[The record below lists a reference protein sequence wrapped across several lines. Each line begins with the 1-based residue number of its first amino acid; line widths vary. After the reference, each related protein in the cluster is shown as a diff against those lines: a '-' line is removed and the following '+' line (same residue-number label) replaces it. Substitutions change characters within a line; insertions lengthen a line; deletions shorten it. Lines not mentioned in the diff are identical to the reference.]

1 MQIIIRIGRIIC
13 TDIAAEDIYKVLSS
27 PEHSGKLLSR
37 INSLSAKEK
46 LGITVSSFSLSEDL
60 TAALEVARIDYP
72 TVVKKFLPAVKKSL
86 LNAEGV
92 PSLFR
97 PIIRK
102 ASAEQIC
109 AFLDRLPSDKDT
121 VLATL
126 INRNRQQLITKIQD
140 MAQENGIRLT
150 VVSLE
155 AHA

>member
-1 MQIIIRIGRIIC
+1 MQIIIRIGRISC
-13 TDIAAEDIYKVLSS
+13 TDIAAEDICKVLSS

-109 AFLDRLPSDKDT
+109 ALLDRLPKDT

-126 INRNRQQLITKIQD
+126 INRNRQKLITKIQD